1 MHSWFTQKL
10 NEMIGLAHYCQYP
23 VLKAHFILA
32 QKAVDEIYDKP
43 TKGGVGLAQLLPLLA
58 SEAENDGHSAVA
70 GHLRDAMDALLDE
83 TKNPKKYWKLISA
96 RRAICRGSSLKK
108 TCLRSIG

>member
-10 NEMIGLAHYCQYP
+10 NEMTGLAHYCQYP

-43 TKGGVGLAQLLPLLA
+43 AHNGVGLAQLLPLLA
-58 SEAENDGHSAVA
+58 SEAENDGHFEVA
-70 GHLRDAMDALLDE
+70 GHLRNAMNALNADQEKVLAVDFR
-83 TKNPKKYWKLISA
+83 TPRNLGVA
-96 RRAICRGSSLKK
+96 RLEENAS
-108 TCLRSIG
+108 